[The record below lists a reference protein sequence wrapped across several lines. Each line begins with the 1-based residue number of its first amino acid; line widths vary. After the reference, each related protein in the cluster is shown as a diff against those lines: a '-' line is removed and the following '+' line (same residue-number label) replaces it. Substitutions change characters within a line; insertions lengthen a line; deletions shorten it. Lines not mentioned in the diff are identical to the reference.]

1 MGVLETELRSYFI
14 GGYVGKWNY
23 IIFKLKLSKGY
34 ESYHMILSVLQF
46 TPQL

>member
-34 ESYHMILSVLQF
+34 DFICVTIYTSTIKIHV
-46 TPQL
+46 